1 MSEITD
7 NTAESRFEMIE
18 DGHLAFAD
26 YRRKG
31 DTLILP
37 HVEAAQALRGSGAAG
52 RLMEGVLEK
61 ARADGLSVVP
71 LCSYAVAFMKR
82 HKEYEDLLA

>member
-7 NTAESRFEMIE
+7 NTAESRFEMVE
-18 DGHLAFAD
+18 DGHLSFAD
-26 YRRKG
+26 YRREG

-61 ARADGLSVVP
+61 ARAEGLKVVP
-71 LCSYAVAFMKR
+71 LCSYAAAFMKR
-82 HKEYEDLLA
+82 HKEYDDLLA

>member
-31 DTLILP
+31 DTLIFP

-61 ARADGLSVVP
+61 ARAEGLKVVP
-71 LCSYAVAFMKR
+71 LCSFAAAFMKR
-82 HKEYEDLLA
+82 HKEYDDLLA